1 MKVTLETVIG
11 DIIDF
16 DPDTAEIFLECGMHC
31 FGCPVSRMENVEEK
45 LGLVAKLMKS
55 RQAIEEIDEKIDEL
69 AARAEDA
76 ETVKKLEEIKT
87 IINKLEE

>member
-31 FGCPVSRMENVEEK
+31 FGCPVSRMENLEEACAVHGVDADELVEK
-45 LGLVAKLMKS
+45 LNKYFES
-55 RQAIEEIDEKIDEL
+55 
-69 AARAEDA
+69 
-76 ETVKKLEEIKT
+76 KK
-87 IINKLEE
+87 

>member
-31 FGCPVSRMENVEEK
+31 FGCPVSRMENVEEACIVH
-45 LGLVAKLMKS
+45 GV
-55 RQAIEEIDEKIDEL
+55 DTDEL
-69 AARAEDA
+69 
-76 ETVKKLEEIKT
+76 V
-87 IINKLEE
+87 NKLNAYFESKNK